1 MTPGPAAAGADAAA
15 GGRRLLDM
23 TLPSPEASRHPL
35 LDESP
40 LPYGLPDFA
49 AIREEDLEPAIRTAI
64 DDHAAEVAAIVANPE
79 SATVANTVVALER
92 SGLALNRVLSVFYGL
107 LGPDATPARLDVDR
121 VVSPLLAAHHSAV
134 MTNPVLFGRV
144 DAVLSALE
152 AGELEVDD
160 ETDRLVRRHHRDLLR
175 AGAAL
180 DDAGRARLTAI
191 DTRLAELTTEFGE
204 NLLASTT
211 ELAVPVTDEAE
222 LAGLSDSMRSTL
234 AAVAAESG
242 REGWLIP
249 LGLPTVQPISALL
262 DDAGLRHRVMEA
274 SLGRGATPGHD
285 NTPVVLEIVRLR
297 AERARLLGLGCHAE
311 HVLAVETAGSPEAA
325 RGLLL
330 DVVDAAVTNARGEAK
345 DLLGGD
351 DSELNPADWA
361 WASERLRAERFRVDD
376 ATVRPYFELERVLR
390 DGVMHAASELYG
402 LRFSERNDLR
412 GFLPD
417 VRVIEVFDDE
427 RAEPDAGVGLLLL
440 DYYARPTKRG
450 GAWMSSF
457 RDQSR
462 LLDSRPVVVNVMNL
476 ARPAAG
482 QPTLLTMDEVTTM
495 FHEFGHALHG
505 LLSDVEYPVFS
516 GTSVPRDFVE
526 FPSQVNE
533 MWARRPE
540 MLAHYA
546 RHVETG
552 APIAEDL
559 VERMREAERFG
570 EGQATVEYLGAAL
583 LDLAWHSLSPEEAD
597 AVTDV
602 DEFEARVLAE
612 AGLDVPGIEP
622 RYRSRYFQHIF
633 AGGYSAAYYSYFWAE
648 VLDADA
654 TEWFVESGGLK
665 RSSGERMRREVLSRG
680 GAIDFLD
687 AYRRMRGS
695 EPSTAALLRRRG
707 LDSSVVG
714 GHAVAT
720 AGRS

>member
-1 MTPGPAAAGADAAA
+1 MT
-15 GGRRLLDM
+15 
-23 TLPSPEASRHPL
+23 TPSPEAPRHPL

-49 AIREEDLEPAIRTAI
+49 AVRDEDLEPAIRTAI
-64 DDHAAEVAAIVANPE
+64 DDHAAEIAAIVGNPE
-79 SATVANTVVALER
+79 PPTADNTVVALER
-92 SGLALNRVLSVFYGL
+92 SGRALDRVLSVFYGL
-107 LGPDATPARLDVDR
+107 LGPDATPARLAVER
-121 VVSPLLAAHHSAV
+121 VVSPLLAAHRSAV
-134 MTNPVLFGRV
+134 MTDPGLFARV
-144 DAVLSALE
+144 DAVHSALE
-152 AGELEVDD
+152 AGELDLDD
-160 ETDRLVRRHHRDLLR
+160 ETARLVRRHHRDLLR

-222 LAGLSDSMRSTL
+222 LAGLPESMRATL
-234 AAVAAESG
+234 AATAADAG
-242 REGWLIP
+242 RDGWLIP
-249 LGLPTVQPISALL
+249 LGLPTVQPITAWL
-262 DDAGLRHRVMEA
+262 DDAGLRRRVSEA

-285 NTPVVLEIVRLR
+285 NTPIVLEIVRLR
-297 AERARLLGLGCHAE
+297 AERARLLGLGSHAE
-311 HVLAVETAGSPEAA
+311 HVLAVETAGTPEAA

-330 DVVDAAVTNARGEAK
+330 DVVDAAVTNARNEAK
-345 DLLGGD
+345 DLLGGEER
-351 DSELNPADWA
+351 ELHPADWA
-361 WASERLRAERFRVDD
+361 WESERLRAERFRVDD
-376 ATVRPYFELERVLR
+376 ATVRPYFELERVLH

-402 LRFSERNDLR
+402 LRFAERTDLA
-412 GFLPD
+412 GYLPD

-427 RAEPDAGVGLLLL
+427 RSQRDAGVGLLLL

-540 MLAHYA
+540 MLARYA

-552 APIAEDL
+552 EPIGEEL

-570 EGQATVEYLGAAL
+570 EGQATVEYLAAAL
-583 LDLAWHSLSPEEAD
+583 IDLEWHSLTPKEAE

-602 DEFEARVLAE
+602 DEFEARVLAD

-654 TEWFVESGGLK
+654 AEWFVERGGLK
-665 RSSGERMRREVLSRG
+665 RDSGDRMRREVLSRG

-695 EPSTAALLRRRG
+695 EPNTAALLRRRG

-714 GHAVAT
+714 GRRAAAT
-720 AGRS
+720 GRP

>member
-1 MTPGPAAAGADAAA
+1 
-15 GGRRLLDM
+15 
-23 TLPSPEASRHPL
+23 
-35 LDESP
+35 
-40 LPYGLPDFA
+40 
-49 AIREEDLEPAIRTAI
+49 
-64 DDHAAEVAAIVANPE
+64 
-79 SATVANTVVALER
+79 
-92 SGLALNRVLSVFYGL
+92 
-107 LGPDATPARLDVDR
+107 
-121 VVSPLLAAHHSAV
+121 
-134 MTNPVLFGRV
+134 
-144 DAVLSALE
+144 
-152 AGELEVDD
+152 
-160 ETDRLVRRHHRDLLR
+160 
-175 AGAAL
+175 
-180 DDAGRARLTAI
+180 
-191 DTRLAELTTEFGE
+191 
-204 NLLASTT
+204 
-211 ELAVPVTDEAE
+211 
-222 LAGLSDSMRSTL
+222 SMRGTL
-234 AAVAAESG
+234 AATAADSG
-242 REGWLIP
+242 RDGWLIP
-249 LGLPTVQPISALL
+249 LGLPTVQPITAWL
-262 DDAGLRHRVMEA
+262 DDAGLRRRVSEA
-274 SLGRGATPGHD
+274 SLGRGATSGHD
-285 NTPVVLEIVRLR
+285 NTPIVLEMVRLR
-297 AERARLLGLGCHAE
+297 AERARLLGLGSHAE
-311 HVLAVETAGSPEAA
+311 HVLAVETAGTPEAA

-330 DVVDAAVTNARGEAK
+330 DVVDAAVTNARNEAK
-345 DLLGGD
+345 DLLGGEER
-351 DSELNPADWA
+351 ELHPADWA
-361 WASERLRAERFRVDD
+361 WESERLRAERFRVDD
-376 ATVRPYFELERVLR
+376 ATVRPYFELERVLH

-402 LRFSERNDLR
+402 LRFAERTDLA
-412 GFLPD
+412 GYLPD

-427 RAEPDAGVGLLLL
+427 RSEPDAGVGLLLL

-462 LLDSRPVVVNVMNL
+462 LLDSSPVVVNVMNL

-540 MLAHYA
+540 MLARYA

-552 APIAEDL
+552 EPIGEEL

-570 EGQATVEYLGAAL
+570 EGQATVEYLAAAL
-583 LDLAWHSLSPEEAD
+583 IDLEWHSLTPEEAE

-602 DEFEARVLAE
+602 DEFEARVLAD

-654 TEWFVESGGLK
+654 AEWFVERGGLK
-665 RSSGERMRREVLSRG
+665 RDSGDRMRREVLSRG

-695 EPSTAALLRRRG
+695 EPNTTALLRRRG

-714 GHAVAT
+714 GRRAAAT
-720 AGRS
+720 GRP

>member
-1 MTPGPAAAGADAAA
+1 
-15 GGRRLLDM
+15 
-23 TLPSPEASRHPL
+23 
-35 LDESP
+35 
-40 LPYGLPDFA
+40 
-49 AIREEDLEPAIRTAI
+49 
-64 DDHAAEVAAIVANPE
+64 
-79 SATVANTVVALER
+79 
-92 SGLALNRVLSVFYGL
+92 
-107 LGPDATPARLDVDR
+107 
-121 VVSPLLAAHHSAV
+121 
-134 MTNPVLFGRV
+134 
-144 DAVLSALE
+144 
-152 AGELEVDD
+152 
-160 ETDRLVRRHHRDLLR
+160 
-175 AGAAL
+175 
-180 DDAGRARLTAI
+180 
-191 DTRLAELTTEFGE
+191 
-204 NLLASTT
+204 
-211 ELAVPVTDEAE
+211 
-222 LAGLSDSMRSTL
+222 
-234 AAVAAESG
+234 
-242 REGWLIP
+242 
-249 LGLPTVQPISALL
+249 
-262 DDAGLRHRVMEA
+262 
-274 SLGRGATPGHD
+274 
-285 NTPVVLEIVRLR
+285 
-297 AERARLLGLGCHAE
+297 
-311 HVLAVETAGSPEAA
+311 
-325 RGLLL
+325 
-330 DVVDAAVTNARGEAK
+330 
-345 DLLGGD
+345 
-351 DSELNPADWA
+351 
-361 WASERLRAERFRVDD
+361 
-376 ATVRPYFELERVLR
+376 
-390 DGVMHAASELYG
+390 
-402 LRFSERNDLR
+402 
-412 GFLPD
+412 
-417 VRVIEVFDDE
+417 
-427 RAEPDAGVGLLLL
+427 
-440 DYYARPTKRG
+440 
-450 GAWMSSF
+450 MSSF

-476 ARPAAG
+476 ARPAVG

-654 TEWFVESGGLK
+654 TEWFVESGGLT

-714 GHAVAT
+714 GHGAAT

>member
-1 MTPGPAAAGADAAA
+1 MTP
-15 GGRRLLDM
+15 
-23 TLPSPEASRHPL
+23 PSSETSPHPL

-49 AIREEDLEPAIRTAI
+49 AIDDADLEPAIRTAI
-64 DDHAAEVAAIVANPE
+64 DDHAAEIAAVVDNPE
-79 SATVANTVVALER
+79 PPTVENTVIALER
-92 SGLALNRVLSVFYGL
+92 SGQALDRVLSTFYGL
-107 LGPDATPARLDVDR
+107 LGPDATPARRDVDR

-134 MTNPVLFGRV
+134 MTDPGLYARV
-144 DAVLSALE
+144 DALHSALE
-152 AGELEVDD
+152 AGSLDVAD
-160 ETDRLVRRHHRDLLR
+160 ETARLVRRHHRDFLR

-180 DDAGRARLTAI
+180 DDEARARLTAI
-191 DTRLAELTTEFGE
+191 DTRLAELTTLFGE
-204 NLLASTT
+204 NLLASTS
-211 ELAVPVTDEAE
+211 ELAVSVTDEAE
-222 LAGLSDSMRSTL
+222 LDGLPDSMRSTL
-234 AAVAAESG
+234 AATAADAG

-249 LGLPTVQPISALL
+249 LGLPTVQPISAWL
-262 DDAGLRHRVMEA
+262 DHEGLRRRVMEA
-274 SLGRGATPGHD
+274 SLRRGSTPDHD
-285 NTPVVLEIVRLR
+285 NGPIVLEIVRLR
-297 AERARLLGLGCHAE
+297 AERASLLGLTCHAD
-311 HVLAVETAGSPEAA
+311 HVLAVETAGTPDAA

-330 DVVDAAVTNARGEAK
+330 DVVDAAVTNARNEAK
-345 DLLGGD
+345 DLLGGED
-351 DSELNPADWA
+351 RELNPADWA
-361 WASERLRAERFRVDD
+361 WESERLRSERFRVDD
-376 ATVRPYFELERVLR
+376 ATVRPFFELERVLR
-390 DGVMHAASELYG
+390 DGVMHAASSLYG
-402 LRFSERNDLR
+402 LRFVDRPDLT

-417 VRVIEVFDDE
+417 VRVIEVFDDVRSE
-427 RAEPDAGVGLLLL
+427 RDAGIGLLLL

-482 QPTLLTMDEVTTM
+482 EPTLLTMDEVTTM

-540 MLAHYA
+540 VLENYA
-546 RHVETG
+546 RHVESG
-552 APIAEDL
+552 ESIDEDL
-559 VERMREAERFG
+559 VERMREERFG
-570 EGQATVEYLGAAL
+570 EGQATVEYLAAAL
-583 LDLAWHSLSPEEAD
+583 LDLAWHSLSLEEAR

-602 DEFEARVLAE
+602 DEFESTVLAE

-654 TEWFVESGGLK
+654 AEWFAERGGLE
-665 RSSGERMRREVLSRG
+665 RSSGDAMRREVLSRG
-680 GAIDFLD
+680 GSIEFLE

-695 EPSTAALLRRRG
+695 EPSPAALLRRRG

-714 GHAVAT
+714 GREAAAAART
-720 AGRS
+720 

>member
-1 MTPGPAAAGADAAA
+1 MTP
-15 GGRRLLDM
+15 
-23 TLPSPEASRHPL
+23 PSSETSPHPL

-49 AIREEDLEPAIRTAI
+49 AIEDADLEPAIRTAI
-64 DDHAAEVAAIVANPE
+64 DDHAAEIAAVVDNPE
-79 SATVANTVVALER
+79 PPTVENTVIALER
-92 SGLALNRVLSVFYGL
+92 SGQALDRVLSTFYGL
-107 LGPDATPARLDVDR
+107 LGPDATPARRDVDR

-134 MTNPVLFGRV
+134 MTDPGLYARV
-144 DAVLSALE
+144 DALHSALE
-152 AGELEVDD
+152 AGSLDVAD
-160 ETDRLVRRHHRDLLR
+160 ETARLVRRHHRDFLP

-180 DDAGRARLTAI
+180 DDEARARLTAI
-191 DTRLAELTTEFGE
+191 DTRLAELTTLFGE
-204 NLLASTT
+204 NLLASTS
-211 ELAVPVTDEAE
+211 ELAVSVTDEAE
-222 LAGLSDSMRSTL
+222 LDGLPDSMRSTL
-234 AAVAAESG
+234 AATAADAG

-249 LGLPTVQPISALL
+249 LGLPTVQPISAWL
-262 DDAGLRHRVMEA
+262 DHEGLRRRVMEA
-274 SLGRGATPGHD
+274 SLRRGSTPDHD
-285 NTPVVLEIVRLR
+285 NGPIVLEIVRLR
-297 AERARLLGLGCHAE
+297 AERASLLGLTCHAD
-311 HVLAVETAGSPEAA
+311 HVLAVETAGTPKAA

-330 DVVDAAVTNARGEAK
+330 DVVDAAVTNARNEAK
-345 DLLGGD
+345 DLLGGED
-351 DSELNPADWA
+351 RELNPADWA
-361 WASERLRAERFRVDD
+361 WESERLRSERFRVDD
-376 ATVRPYFELERVLR
+376 ATVRPFFELERVLR
-390 DGVMHAASELYG
+390 DGVMHAASSLYG
-402 LRFSERNDLR
+402 LRFVDRPDLT

-417 VRVIEVFDDE
+417 VRVIEVFDDVRSE
-427 RAEPDAGVGLLLL
+427 RDAGIGLLLL

-482 QPTLLTMDEVTTM
+482 EPTLLTMDEVTTM

-540 MLAHYA
+540 MLEHYA
-546 RHVETG
+546 RHVESG
-552 APIAEDL
+552 ESIDEDL

-570 EGQATVEYLGAAL
+570 EGQATVEYLAAAL
-583 LDLAWHSLSPEEAD
+583 LDLAWHSLSLEEARE
-597 AVTDV
+597 VTDV
-602 DEFEARVLAE
+602 DEFESTVLSD
-612 AGLDVPGIEP
+612 AGLDVRGIEP

-654 TEWFVESGGLK
+654 AEWFAERGGLE
-665 RSSGERMRREVLSRG
+665 RSSGDAMRREVLSRG
-680 GAIDFLD
+680 GSIDFLD
-687 AYRRMRGS
+687 AYRQMRGS
-695 EPSTAALLRRRG
+695 EPSPAALLRRRG

-714 GHAVAT
+714 GRRDVAT
-720 AGRS
+720 VRT

>member
-1 MTPGPAAAGADAAA
+1 MSLPNPEPG
-15 GGRRLLDM
+15 
-23 TLPSPEASRHPL
+23 RHPL

-49 AIREEDLEPAIRTAI
+49 AIDEAELEPAIRTAI
-64 DDHAAEVAAIVANPE
+64 DDHAAEIAAIVANPD
-79 SATVANTVVALER
+79 APTVENTVVALER
-92 SGLALNRVLSVFYGL
+92 SGQALQRVLSVFYGL

-121 VVSPLLAAHHSAV
+121 VVSPLLAAHSSAV
-134 MTNPVLFGRV
+134 MTDPGLLARV
-144 DAVLSALE
+144 DAVHSASE

-160 ETDRLVRRHHRDLLR
+160 ETARLISRHHRDLLR
-175 AGAAL
+175 AGAGL
-180 DDAGRARLTAI
+180 DEAGRARLTAI
-191 DTRLAELTTEFGE
+191 DTRLAELTTAFGE
-204 NLLASTT
+204 NLLASTA

-222 LAGLSDSMRSTL
+222 LEGLSASMRSSL
-234 AAVAAESG
+234 AAAAREAD

-249 LGLPTVQPISALL
+249 LGLPTVQPISAWL
-262 DDAGLRHRVMEA
+262 DHQGLRRRVMEA
-274 SLGRGATPGHD
+274 SLRRGSTPGHD
-285 NTPVVLEIVRLR
+285 NSPIVLEIVRLR
-297 AERARLLGLGCHAE
+297 AERAQLLGLDCHAE
-311 HVLAVETAGSPEAA
+311 HVLAVETAGSPDAA

-330 DVVDAAVTNARGEAK
+330 DVVDAAVTNARNEAK
-345 DLLGGD
+345 DLLGGED
-351 DSELNPADWA
+351 RELDPADWA
-361 WASERLRAERFRVDD
+361 FESERLRADRFQVDD
-376 ATVRPYFELERVLR
+376 ARVRPYFELERVLH
-390 DGVMHAASELYG
+390 DAVMHSASELYG
-402 LRFSERNDLR
+402 LRFAERTDLR
-412 GFLPD
+412 GYLPD
-417 VRVIEVFDDE
+417 VRVIEVFDE
-427 RAEPDAGVGLLLL
+427 RRTEPDAGVGLLLL

-476 ARPAAG
+476 SRPAAG
-482 QPTLLTMDEVTTM
+482 EPTLLTMDEVTTM

-540 MLAHYA
+540 LLARYA

-552 APIAEDL
+552 EPIDPDL
-559 VERMREAERFG
+559 VERMRQAERFG
-570 EGQATVEYLGAAL
+570 EGQATVEYLAAAL
-583 LDLAWHSLSPEEAD
+583 LDLAWHSLNPAEAE

-602 DEFEARVLAE
+602 DEFEARVLAD
-612 AGLDVPGIEP
+612 AGLDVPGVEP

-654 TEWFVESGGLK
+654 AEWFSERGGLQ
-665 RSSGERMRREVLSRG
+665 RATGEAMRREVLSRG

-687 AYRRMRGS
+687 AYRAMRGAD
-695 EPSTAALLRRRG
+695 PSPSALLRRRG

-714 GHAVAT
+714 GREAAAV
-720 AGRS
+720 GRS

>member
-1 MTPGPAAAGADAAA
+1 
-15 GGRRLLDM
+15 M
-23 TLPSPEASRHPL
+23 TLPTPDTDRHPL

-49 AIREEDLEPAIRTAI
+49 AIEDSDLEPAIRTAI
-64 DDHAAEVAAIVANPE
+64 DDHAAEIAAIVSNPE
-79 SATVANTVVALER
+79 APTVENTVIALER
-92 SGLALNRVLSVFYGL
+92 SGLALTRVLSVFYGL
-107 LGPDATPARLDVDR
+107 LGPDATSARLDIDR

-134 MTNPVLFGRV
+134 MTDQGLFARV
-144 DAVLSALE
+144 DAVHSALGADGSPE
-152 AGELEVDD
+152 AESGVDD
-160 ETDRLVRRHHRDLLR
+160 ETGRLIRRHHRDLLR
-175 AGAAL
+175 AGAGL
-180 DDAGRARLTAI
+180 DDAGRERLTAI
-191 DTRLAELTTEFGE
+191 DTRLAGLTTAFGE
-204 NLLASTT
+204 NLLASTS
-211 ELAVPVTDEAE
+211 ESAVHVTDESE
-222 LAGLSDSMRSTL
+222 LAGLPASTRSTL
-234 AAVAAESG
+234 AAGAADAG
-242 REGWLIP
+242 LDGWLIP
-249 LGLPTVQPISALL
+249 LGLPTVQPITAWL
-262 DDAGLRHRVMEA
+262 DDAGLRRRVMEA
-274 SLGRGATPGHD
+274 SLRRGATPDHD
-285 NTPVVLEIVRLR
+285 NAPIVLEIVRLR
-297 AERARLLGLGCHAE
+297 AERARLLGLGSHAE

-351 DSELNPADWA
+351 DREVDPADWA
-361 WASERLRAERFRVDD
+361 WASERLRADRFQVDD

-390 DGVMHAASELYG
+390 DAVMYSATELYG
-402 LRFSERNDLR
+402 LRFSERADLA
-412 GFLPD
+412 GYLPD
-417 VRVIEVFDDE
+417 VRVFEVFDEDHDE
-427 RAEPDAGVGLLLL
+427 QDAGIGLLLL

-482 QPTLLTMDEVTTM
+482 EPTLLTMDEVTTM

-505 LLSDVEYPVFS
+505 LLSDVRYPVFS

-540 MLAHYA
+540 LLAHYA

-552 APIAEDL
+552 DTIGEDL
-559 VERMREAERFG
+559 VARMREAERFG
-570 EGQATVEYLGAAL
+570 EGQATVEYLAAAL
-583 LDLAWHSLSPEEAD
+583 LDLAWHSLSPEEAE
-597 AVTDV
+597 AVTDI
-602 DEFEARVLAE
+602 DRFEAGVLAE
-612 AGLDVPGIEP
+612 AGLDVPGVEP

-654 TEWFVESGGLK
+654 AEWFAARGGLQ
-665 RSSGERMRREVLSRG
+665 RSSGDAMRREVLARG

-687 AYRRMRGS
+687 AYRALRGS
-695 EPSTAALLRRRG
+695 DPSPAALLRRRG

-714 GHAVAT
+714 GREVAA

>member
-1 MTPGPAAAGADAAA
+1 MT
-15 GGRRLLDM
+15 
-23 TLPSPEASRHPL
+23 TPSPDSPLHPL
-35 LDESP
+35 LDESS

-49 AIREEDLEPAIRTAI
+49 AVRDEDLEPAIRAAI
-64 DDHAAEVAAIVANPE
+64 DDHAAEVAAISSNPE
-79 SATVANTVVALER
+79 APTVENTVIALER
-92 SGLALNRVLSVFYGL
+92 SGQALHRALSTFYGL

-134 MTNPVLFGRV
+134 MTDPVLYARV
-144 DAVLSALE
+144 DAVVAALE

-160 ETDRLVRRHHRDLLR
+160 ETARLIRRHHRDLLR

-180 DDAGRARLTAI
+180 EDGARARLTAI

-211 ELAVPVTDEAE
+211 ELAVPVADESE
-222 LAGLSDSMRSTL
+222 LAGLPESMRASL
-234 AAVAAESG
+234 AASAEQAG
-242 REGWLIP
+242 HEGWLIP
-249 LGLPTVQPISALL
+249 LGLPTVQPISAWL
-262 DDAGLRHRVMEA
+262 DDAGLRGRVMEA
-274 SLGRGATPGHD
+274 SLKRGSTAGHD
-285 NTPVVLEIVRLR
+285 NTPIVLEIVRLR
-297 AERARLLGLGCHAE
+297 AERAELLGLRCHAD
-311 HVLAVETAGSPEAA
+311 HVLAVETAETPEAA
-325 RGLLL
+325 RGLLM
-330 DVVDAAVTNARGEAK
+330 DVVDAAVTNARNEAK
-345 DLLGGD
+345 DLLGGED
-351 DSELNPADWA
+351 RSLDPADWA
-361 WASERLRAERFRVDD
+361 WESERLRSERYSVDD
-376 ATVRPYFELERVLR
+376 ATVRPYFELETVLR
-390 DGVMHAASELYG
+390 DAVMYSAEQLYG
-402 LRFSERNDLR
+402 LRFAERPDLA
-412 GFLPD
+412 GYLPD
-417 VRVIEVFDDE
+417 VRVVEVFDDE
-427 RAEPDAGVGLLLL
+427 RSERDAGIGLLLL

-450 GAWMSSF
+450 GAWMTSF

-462 LLDSRPVVVNVMNL
+462 LLDSRPVIVNVMNL
-476 ARPAAG
+476 SRPAEG
-482 QPTLLTMDEVTTM
+482 EPTLLTMDEVTTM

-546 RHVETG
+546 RHRETG
-552 APIAEDL
+552 EPIAAEL

-570 EGQATVEYLGAAL
+570 EGQATVEYLAAAL
-583 LDLAWHSLSPEEAD
+583 LDLAWHSLTLEQARE
-597 AVTDV
+597 VTDV
-602 DEFEARVLAE
+602 DAFESKVLAD

-622 RYRSRYFQHIF
+622 RYRSRYFQHVF

-654 TEWFVESGGLK
+654 AEWFVESGGLQ
-665 RSSGERMRREVLSRG
+665 RSSGDAMRREVLSRG

-687 AYRRMRGS
+687 AYRSLRGS
-695 EPSTAALLRRRG
+695 DPDPAALLRRRG

-714 GHAVAT
+714 GREAAA

>member
-1 MTPGPAAAGADAAA
+1 
-15 GGRRLLDM
+15 M
-23 TLPSPEASRHPL
+23 TLPSPEPGRHPL

-49 AIREEDLEPAIRTAI
+49 AIDEAELEPAIRTAI

-79 SATVANTVVALER
+79 PPSVANTVIALER
-92 SGLALNRVLSVFYGL
+92 SGRALHRVLSVFYGL

-121 VVSPLLAAHHSAV
+121 VVSPLLAAHGSAV
-134 MTNPVLFGRV
+134 MTDQGLHARV
-144 DAVLSALE
+144 DAVHSALE
-152 AGELEVDD
+152 SGELEVDD
-160 ETDRLVRRHHRDLLR
+160 ETARLIRRHHRDLLR
-175 AGAAL
+175 AGAGL
-180 DDAGRARLTAI
+180 DEAGRERLTAI
-191 DTRLAELTTEFGE
+191 DTRLAELTTAFGE
-204 NLLASTT
+204 NLLASTA

-222 LAGLSDSMRSTL
+222 LAGLPASMRSSL
-234 AAVAAESG
+234 AAAAAEAG

-249 LGLPTVQPISALL
+249 LGLPTVQPISAWL
-262 DDAGLRHRVMEA
+262 DHQGLRRRVIEA
-274 SLGRGATPGHD
+274 SLRRGSTPEHD
-285 NTPVVLEIVRLR
+285 NSPIVLEIVRLR
-297 AERARLLGLGCHAE
+297 AERAHLLGLGSHAE

-330 DVVDAAVTNARGEAK
+330 DVVDAAVTNARNEAK
-345 DLLGGD
+345 DLLGGED
-351 DSELNPADWA
+351 RELNPADWA
-361 WASERLRAERFRVDD
+361 WESERLRADRFQVDD
-376 ATVRPYFELERVLR
+376 ARVRPYFELERVLR
-390 DGVMHAASELYG
+390 DAVMHSASELYG
-402 LRFSERNDLR
+402 LRFAERTDLR

-417 VRVIEVFDDE
+417 VRVIEVFDDQ
-427 RAEPDAGVGLLLL
+427 RDQPDAGIGLLLL

-476 ARPAAG
+476 SRPAAG
-482 QPTLLTMDEVTTM
+482 EPTLLTMDEVTTM

-540 MLAHYA
+540 MLARYA

-552 APIAEDL
+552 EPIAEDL
-559 VERMREAERFG
+559 VARMREAERFG
-570 EGQATVEYLGAAL
+570 EGQATVEYLAAAL
-583 LDLAWHSLSPEEAD
+583 LDLAWHSLTLEEAE

-612 AGLDVPGIEP
+612 AGLDVPGVEP

-654 TEWFVESGGLK
+654 AEWFAERGGLK
-665 RSSGERMRREVLSRG
+665 RSSGDAMRREVLSRG

-687 AYRRMRGS
+687 AYRAMRGAD
-695 EPSTAALLRRRG
+695 PSPSALLRRRG

-714 GHAVAT
+714 GREVAT

>member
-1 MTPGPAAAGADAAA
+1 
-15 GGRRLLDM
+15 M
-23 TLPSPEASRHPL
+23 TLPTSEPRRHPL

-49 AIREEDLEPAIRTAI
+49 AIDEADLEPAIRTAI

-79 SATVANTVVALER
+79 SPTVHNTVIALEQ
-92 SGLALNRVLSVFYGL
+92 SGQALHRVLSVFYGL

-121 VVSPLLAAHHSAV
+121 VVSPLLAAHGSAV
-134 MTNPVLFGRV
+134 MTDPGLYSRV
-144 DAVLSALE
+144 DAVHSALE

-160 ETDRLVRRHHRDLLR
+160 ETDRLIRRHHRDLIR

-180 DDAGRARLTAI
+180 DDSGRARLTAI
-191 DTRLAELTTEFGE
+191 DTRLAELTTAFGE
-204 NLLASTT
+204 NLLASTA
-211 ELAVPVTDEAE
+211 ELAVPVTEEAE
-222 LAGLSDSMRSTL
+222 LAGLPASMLSTL
-234 AAVAAESG
+234 AATAAEAG
-242 REGWLIP
+242 RDGWLIP
-249 LGLPTVQPISALL
+249 LGLPTVQPISAWL
-262 DDAGLRHRVMEA
+262 DHQGLRRRVMEA
-274 SLGRGATPGHD
+274 SLRRGSTPDHD
-285 NTPVVLEIVRLR
+285 NSPIVLEIVRLR
-297 AERARLLGLGCHAE
+297 AERAQLLGLGCHAE
-311 HVLAVETAGSPEAA
+311 HVLAVETAGSPDAA

-330 DVVDAAVTNARGEAK
+330 DVVDAAVTNARNEAK
-345 DLLGGD
+345 DLLGGED
-351 DSELNPADWA
+351 RELNPADWA
-361 WASERLRAERFRVDD
+361 WESERLRADRYQVDD
-376 ATVRPYFELERVLR
+376 VRVRPYFELERVLR
-390 DGVMHAASELYG
+390 DAVMYSASELYG
-402 LRFSERNDLR
+402 LRFVERPDLR

-417 VRVIEVFDDE
+417 VRVIEVFDDQ
-427 RAEPDAGVGLLLL
+427 RSQPDAGIGLLLL

-476 ARPAAG
+476 SRPAAG
-482 QPTLLTMDEVTTM
+482 EPKLLTMDEVTTM

-540 MLAHYA
+540 MLARYA
-546 RHVETG
+546 RHVESGETIG
-552 APIAEDL
+552 QDL
-559 VERMREAERFG
+559 VARMREAERFG
-570 EGQATVEYLGAAL
+570 EGQATVEYLAAAL
-583 LDLAWHSLSPEEAD
+583 LDLAWHSLTLEEAE

-602 DEFEARVLAE
+602 DEFEAKVLAD
-612 AGLDVPGIEP
+612 AGLDVPGVEP

-654 TEWFVESGGLK
+654 AEWFAEHGGLQ
-665 RSSGERMRREVLSRG
+665 RSSGEAMRREVLSRG

-687 AYRRMRGS
+687 AYRAMRGS
-695 EPSTAALLRRRG
+695 DPSPSALLRRRG

-714 GHAVAT
+714 GREVAA

>member
-1 MTPGPAAAGADAAA
+1 MS
-15 GGRRLLDM
+15 L
-23 TLPSPEASRHPL
+23 
-35 LDESP
+35 
-40 LPYGLPDFA
+40 
-49 AIREEDLEPAIRTAI
+49 
-64 DDHAAEVAAIVANPE
+64 
-79 SATVANTVVALER
+79 
-92 SGLALNRVLSVFYGL
+92 
-107 LGPDATPARLDVDR
+107 
-121 VVSPLLAAHHSAV
+121 
-134 MTNPVLFGRV
+134 
-144 DAVLSALE
+144 
-152 AGELEVDD
+152 DD
-160 ETDRLVRRHHRDLLR
+160 ETARLVRRHHRDLLR

-222 LAGLSDSMRSTL
+222 LAGLPESMRATL
-234 AAVAAESG
+234 AATAADA
-242 REGWLIP
+242 RRDGWLIP
-249 LGLPTVQPISALL
+249 LGLPTVQPITAWL
-262 DDAGLRHRVMEA
+262 DDAGLRRRVSEA

-285 NTPVVLEIVRLR
+285 NTPIVLEIVRLR
-297 AERARLLGLGCHAE
+297 AERARLLGLGSHAE
-311 HVLAVETAGSPEAA
+311 HVLAVETAGTPEAA

-330 DVVDAAVTNARGEAK
+330 DVVDAAVTNARNEAK
-345 DLLGGD
+345 DLLGGEER
-351 DSELNPADWA
+351 ELHPADWA
-361 WASERLRAERFRVDD
+361 WESERLRAERFRVDD

-402 LRFSERNDLR
+402 LRFAERTDLA
-412 GFLPD
+412 GYLPD
-417 VRVIEVFDDE
+417 VRVIEVFDEE

-540 MLAHYA
+540 MLARYA

-552 APIAEDL
+552 EPIGEEL

-570 EGQATVEYLGAAL
+570 EGQATVEYLAAAL
-583 LDLAWHSLSPEEAD
+583 IDLEWHSLTPEEAE

-602 DEFEARVLAE
+602 DEFEARVLAG

-654 TEWFVESGGLK
+654 AEWFVERGGL
-665 RSSGERMRREVLSRG
+665 RRDSGDRMRREVLSRG

-695 EPSTAALLRRRG
+695 EPNTAALLRRRG

-714 GHAVAT
+714 GRRAAAT
-720 AGRS
+720 GRS

>member
-1 MTPGPAAAGADAAA
+1 MTFSSPDPA
-15 GGRRLLDM
+15 
-23 TLPSPEASRHPL
+23 RHPL
-35 LDESP
+35 LDEST

-49 AIREEDLEPAIRTAI
+49 AIRETDLEPAIRTAI
-64 DDHAAEVAAIVANPE
+64 DDHAAEVAAIVANPDE
-79 SATVANTVVALER
+79 PTPENTVIALER
-92 SGLALNRVLSVFYGL
+92 SGLTLDRVLSIFYGL
-107 LGPDATPARLDVDR
+107 LGPDATSARLDIDR
-121 VVSPLLAAHHSAV
+121 VISPVLAAHHAAV
-134 MTNPVLFGRV
+134 MTDPGLHARV
-144 DAVLSALE
+144 DAVHSALE
-152 AGELEVDD
+152 AGELDVDD
-160 ETDRLVRRHHRDLLR
+160 ETGRLIRRHHRDLLR
-175 AGAAL
+175 SGAGL
-180 DDAGRARLTAI
+180 DDAGRSRLTAI
-191 DTRLAELTTEFGE
+191 DTRLAELTTAFGE
-204 NLLASTT
+204 NLLAATA
-211 ELAVPVTDEAE
+211 ELAVPVSDEAE
-222 LAGLSDSMRSTL
+222 LAGLPAAMRATL
-234 AAVAAESG
+234 AATATEAG
-242 REGWLIP
+242 RDGWLIP
-249 LGLPTVQPISALL
+249 LGLPTVQPITAWL
-262 DDAGLRHRVMEA
+262 DHPGLRRRVMEA
-274 SLGRGATPGHD
+274 SLRRGATPDHD
-285 NTPVVLEIVRLR
+285 NAPIVLEIVRLR
-297 AERARLLGLGCHAE
+297 AERAQLLGLTCHAE
-311 HVLAVETAGSPEAA
+311 HVLAVETAGSPAAA

-345 DLLGGD
+345 DLLGGED
-351 DSELNPADWA
+351 RQLDPADWA
-361 WASERLRAERFRVDD
+361 WESERLRADRFQVDD
-376 ATVRPYFELERVLR
+376 ALVRPYFELERVLR
-390 DGVMHAASELYG
+390 DAVMYSASELYG
-402 LRFSERNDLR
+402 LRFTERTDLV

-427 RAEPDAGVGLLLL
+427 RGARDAGIGLLLL

-482 QPTLLTMDEVTTM
+482 EPTLLTTDEVTTM

-505 LLSDVEYPVFS
+505 LLSDVQYPVFS

-540 MLAHYA
+540 LLAHYA

-552 APIAEDL
+552 EVIGEDL
-559 VERMREAERFG
+559 VARMREAERFG
-570 EGQATVEYLGAAL
+570 EGQATVEYLAAAL
-583 LDLAWHSLSPEEAD
+583 LDLAWHSLTREEAE

-602 DEFEARVLAE
+602 DEFEATVLAE

-648 VLDADA
+648 ALDADA
-654 TEWFVESGGLK
+654 AEWFSERGGLQ
-665 RSSGERMRREVLSRG
+665 RSSGEVMRREVLSRG

-687 AYRRMRGS
+687 AYRALRGAD
-695 EPSTAALLRRRG
+695 PSPAALLRRRG

-714 GHAVAT
+714 GREVAP